1 MAPGDL
7 EQALCGINIPYDP
20 NVLAGVAGSEDAGV
34 YRLSDSMALVQTVD
48 FFTPIVDDPK
58 IFGRAAAANSL
69 SDVYA
74 MGGRPIAAMNVV
86 CFPIKKLGIAMLK
99 AILQGGMDILR
110 EAGVALV
117 GGHSVEDD
125 EPKYGLSVAGLVHP
139 DRIMTNSA
147 LRPGDR
153 LILTKAIGT
162 GIIATAIKAQLAA
175 ASSMD
180 AMIRSLCTIN
190 KKASEVA
197 SRFDVKACTDVTG
210 FGLAGHLVEMARAGK
225 CRLRIQSQD
234 VPILEGAIEGASMGL
249 IPGGGHSNR
258 KFFSSWVTVDSGIS
272 AETSDLM
279 FDPQTSGGLILGI
292 SAHRARDLVDAL
304 IAEGVEPAAEIGE
317 VLEPDLE
324 GHLEIA

>member
-1 MAPGDL
+1 M
-7 EQALCGINIPYDP
+7 
-20 NVLAGVAGSEDAGV
+20 
-34 YRLSDSMALVQTVD
+34 
-48 FFTPIVDDPK
+48 TPESSAVP
-58 IFGRAAAANSL
+58 RPRNSL

-74 MGGRPIAAMNVV
+74 MGAHPITALNVV
-86 CFPIKKLGIAMLK
+86 CFPTKRLGIAMLK
-99 AILQGGMDILR
+99 AILEGGLDILR

-139 DRIMTNSA
+139 DRIMTNAA

-162 GIIATAIKAQLAA
+162 GIIATAVKAQLA
-175 ASSMD
+175 SPQSID
-180 AMIRSLCTIN
+180 AMVASLCTIN

-225 CRLRIQSQD
+225 ARLRIQSQA
-234 VPILEGAIEGASMGL
+234 VPILEGAIEAASMGL

-258 KFFSSWVTVDSGIS
+258 KFFGSWITLDSNMS
-272 AETSDLM
+272 AETVDLM

-292 SAHRARDLVDAL
+292 SAERSRDLLDAL
-304 IAEGVEPAAEIGE
+304 IAEGVEPAADIGE
-317 VLEPDLE
+317 VLVPDPE
-324 GHLEIA
+324 GHLEIV